1 MATATAPRAARRA
14 PGPPAGNPMIGVYF
28 EARRDPLAF
37 TMAMQRQYGDLV
49 RMRTIMGL
57 ISYQVTHPDD
67 IDHILR
73 RNAKAYPK
81 GVFVSSVKPVLGD
94 GILTLEGDSWLRQ
107 RRLAQPAFHRS
118 RLLGFGEI
126 MARRAAELIE
136 RWRPVA
142 AAGSALDVT
151 HDMMRVTI
159 EIVGE
164 ALFGANV
171 SGSVEQIDRPFAV
184 LRDHVMYRFYHPL
197 ALPER
202 VPTGRNRR
210 FMASKRELD
219 AIVYGI
225 IRQRRAAQPAPGEDA
240 GDLLAMLM
248 NARDEDSGEMMDDLQ
263 LRDEVTTL
271 LLAGHETTAVAL
283 SWACHLLAEHP
294 EVQSRLQAEVDAALG
309 GRAPTLDDLPRLP
322 YARMVIDE
330 TMRLYPPAYA
340 IVRQAAQDD
349 EIRGYRV
356 SKRAI
361 ISIMP
366 YVTHRHP
373 AFWDRPE
380 VFDPERWTPERAAG
394 RPAFAYFPF
403 GGGPRMCM
411 GNHFALMESQLILA
425 MIAQRYALRSA
436 PGHPVEPEP
445 SITLRPR
452 HGVKLL
458 LTARD

>member
-14 PGPPAGNPMIGVYF
+14 PGPRAANPMIGVYF
-28 EARRDPLAF
+28 EAQRDPLAF
-37 TMAMQRQYGDLV
+37 TMAMRRQYGDIV
-49 RMRTIMGL
+49 RMRTIMG
-57 ISYQVTHPDD
+57 IVSYQFSHPDD
-67 IDHILR
+67 IDYILR
-73 RNAKAYPK
+73 RNTKTYPK
-81 GVFVSSVKPVLGD
+81 GIFVNSVKPVLGD

-107 RRLAQPAFHRS
+107 RRLAQPAFHRA
-118 RLLGFGEI
+118 RLMGFGEI
-126 MARRAAELIE
+126 MARRAGELIE
-136 RWRPVA
+136 RWRPAA
-142 AAGSALDVT
+142 AAGSPVDVT
-151 HDMMRVTI
+151 HEMMRVTI

-164 ALFGANV
+164 ALFSANV
-171 SGSVEQIDRPFAV
+171 SDSVDRIDRPFAV

-219 AIVYGI
+219 EIVYEI
-225 IRQRRAAQPAPGEDA
+225 IRQRRAGQGQGA

-248 NARDEDSGEMMDDLQ
+248 DARDEDTGEMMNDLQ

-294 EVQSRLQAEVDAALG
+294 EIQARLQAEVDQVLG
-309 GRAPTLDDLPRLP
+309 GRAPTLDDLPQLP

-330 TMRLYPPAYA
+330 TMRLYPPVYGL
-340 IVRQAAQDD
+340 VRQAAQDD

-361 ISIMP
+361 ISIVP

-373 AFWDRPE
+373 EFWDQPE
-380 VFDPERWTPERAAG
+380 VFDPERFSPERSAG

-411 GNHFALMESQLILA
+411 GNHFALMEAQLILA
-425 MIAQRYALRSA
+425 LIAQRYALRSL
-436 PGHPVEPEP
+436 PGHPIEPEP

-452 HGVKLL
+452 HGIKLL
-458 LTARD
+458 LAARD